1 MKKLTK
7 FFAVSLATLTTFG
20 ALAGCSSNSLG
31 ELEHDFTE
39 SDKKIEYTFFSTNW
53 QDYEGA
59 TKDRIIKHIED
70 KFNVDITITG
80 ASGSTWTDRLAAEI
94 ADNETP
100 DLFFALPDTSTI
112 TDYIKK
118 QVITDLNPYIE
129 KANATN
135 LQQILNTE
143 QYKETT
149 LINGKNYFVPQSV
162 GYTTRVLLVRKDWM
176 RKWNESLGK
185 TGDDVYAEPSTL
197 SEFTSMLSFFRNG
210 DPDGD
215 GKKNTYGLALSNN
228 FDYVQDFFATFGISP
243 EYYLDENGDYQISA
257 LSENYGEMLKWFAQG
272 NSDGYLYSDFYMMT
286 ETESLQS
293 FYQGICGA
301 VVTSGDLLLDG
312 IINEIKNAYPGQDYN
327 DLLTLIAPPDSDDGT
342 YKGAFKGWN
351 FYWGG
356 WCVSADA
363 EEPMRLIKI
372 LDYLFSAEGQK
383 LLVYGIK
390 GTHYTE
396 ENGVIVPNN
405 TERLADGSNAF
416 SYPDASRLNEPA
428 GRYMIGYQMIPCP
441 YTIENNRLV
450 INYPYDTACDS
461 AMMKKAYDLTIKNTP
476 NFNALSTIIANPD
489 INDYNSKIIDAVE
502 TYSINIISG
511 NNTQSEAYTSLM
523 SRLTFAKHLDVLVY
537 INKNNK

>member
-185 TGDDVYAEPSTL
+185 TGDDVNH
-197 SEFTSMLSFFRNG
+197 R
-210 DPDGD
+210 
-215 GKKNTYGLALSNN
+215 
-228 FDYVQDFFATFGISP
+228 
-243 EYYLDENGDYQISA
+243 
-257 LSENYGEMLKWFAQG
+257 
-272 NSDGYLYSDFYMMT
+272 
-286 ETESLQS
+286 
-293 FYQGICGA
+293 
-301 VVTSGDLLLDG
+301 
-312 IINEIKNAYPGQDYN
+312 
-327 DLLTLIAPPDSDDGT
+327 
-342 YKGAFKGWN
+342 
-351 FYWGG
+351 
-356 WCVSADA
+356 
-363 EEPMRLIKI
+363 
-372 LDYLFSAEGQK
+372 
-383 LLVYGIK
+383 
-390 GTHYTE
+390 
-396 ENGVIVPNN
+396 
-405 TERLADGSNAF
+405 
-416 SYPDASRLNEPA
+416 
-428 GRYMIGYQMIPCP
+428 
-441 YTIENNRLV
+441 
-450 INYPYDTACDS
+450 
-461 AMMKKAYDLTIKNTP
+461 
-476 NFNALSTIIANPD
+476 
-489 INDYNSKIIDAVE
+489 
-502 TYSINIISG
+502 
-511 NNTQSEAYTSLM
+511 
-523 SRLTFAKHLDVLVY
+523 
-537 INKNNK
+537 